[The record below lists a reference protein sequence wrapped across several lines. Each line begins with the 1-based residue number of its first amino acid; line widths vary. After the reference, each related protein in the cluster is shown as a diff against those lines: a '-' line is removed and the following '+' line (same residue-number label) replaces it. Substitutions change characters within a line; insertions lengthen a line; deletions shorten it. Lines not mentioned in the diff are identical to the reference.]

1 MRISCIPAG
10 IVDPLRTG
18 QGLIDLK
25 KAGFDSAVLDLAIY
39 TPEMRIDVA
48 GNDKRTILSRE
59 PEKTAEVLTPFL
71 KKCNEISLSISV
83 VYAPFIGRD
92 RTTDDLNEIARK
104 LAIESVRLAIDNG
117 FPYVVVRPL
126 SAGISH
132 DDIRSANVGFYSELD
147 EIAGDSDV
155 KILLENQ
162 GRSVGGHLIRGF
174 CSDPDEASSLI
185 GELNSIA
192 GRDRFGFCFNVATC
206 SLCGQNPYEVLIR
219 LKGYVDAVVIS
230 DNDGIHDTT
239 FLPFSTHCRG
249 DQTDWLGVIRG
260 LREIGFDG
268 ELMIAMEESA
278 HGISPMIRPK
288 LLELAVETAG
298 FICWQ
303 IQIEQTVRKYDKR
316 VLFGAGN
323 MCLNYMKNYGEE
335 YPPLYTCDNNP
346 SRWGETFAGLEIRNP
361 EDLKSLPSDTAIFIC
376 NVYYRE
382 IEEQLK
388 TMGLSNPI
396 ERFNDE
402 YLPVLNMNRID
413 RKQEGM

>member
-1 MRISCIPAG
+1 MPVG

-18 QGLIDLK
+18 QGLIDMK
-25 KAGFDSAVLDLAIY
+25 KAGFDATVLDLAIY
-39 TPEMRIDVA
+39 TYELRSDAVT
-48 GNDKRTILSRE
+48 DKKWTLLSKE
-59 PEKTAEVLTPFL
+59 PEKTADVVAPFL
-71 KKCNEISLSISV
+71 KKCADIDLHV
-83 VYAPFIGRD
+83 CLVYAPYIGRD
-92 RTTDDLNEIARK
+92 KKGDDLNEIARK
-104 LAIESVRLAIDNG
+104 LAVQSVLLAVEKKI
-117 FPYVVVRPL
+117 PYVIVRPL
-126 SAGISH
+126 FAGISVE
-132 DDIRSANVGFYSELD
+132 DLREANIGFFRELD
-147 EIAGDSDV
+147 GIAGDSTV

-162 GRSVGGHLIRGF
+162 GRSVGGHLIRGY
-174 CSDPDEASSLI
+174 CSDPDEAVSLI
-185 GELNSIA
+185 EELNSMA

-219 LKGYVDAVVIS
+219 LKGYVDAVVLS

-239 FLPFSTHCRG
+239 FLPFQTHCKG

-268 ELMIAMEESA
+268 ELMLALEESA
-278 HGISPMIRPK
+278 HGVSPMIRPK

-298 FICWQ
+298 YVRWQ

-323 MCLNYMKNYGEE
+323 MCLNYMKNYGED

-346 SRWGETFAGLEIRNP
+346 SRWGESFAGLEIRNP
-361 EDLKSLPSDTAIFIC
+361 KELKSLPEDTAIFIC

-388 TMGLSNPI
+388 DMGLKNPI

-402 YLPVLNMNRID
+402 YLPVLNMNRVE